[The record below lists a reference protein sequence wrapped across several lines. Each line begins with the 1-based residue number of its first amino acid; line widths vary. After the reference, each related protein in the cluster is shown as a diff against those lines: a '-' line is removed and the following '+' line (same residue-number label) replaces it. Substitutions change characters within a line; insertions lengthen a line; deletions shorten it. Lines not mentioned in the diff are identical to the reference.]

1 MSPSIN
7 DPHLIIVSRDHRMAW
22 PLLNSCGSLSFLG
35 LFLFTK
41 KSLVCLL
48 RRVPETLPGFLSYA
62 NSQKSNILLSQD
74 ERERGENGRYQNHF
88 LDIKIQRK
96 RKKRNNCRFRKP
108 CVSLNTNTQRISTHQ
123 NPNKRFWTPRYLLT
137 QGIST

>member
-1 MSPSIN
+1 
-7 DPHLIIVSRDHRMAW
+7 MAW

-35 LFLFTK
+35 FFLFTK

-74 ERERGENGRYQNHF
+74 ERERGGKWEIPKPLLGHKN
-88 LDIKIQRK
+88 IEE
-96 RKKRNNCRFRKP
+96 KKKA
-108 CVSLNTNTQRISTHQ
+108 Q
-123 NPNKRFWTPRYLLT
+123 
-137 QGIST
+137 

>member
-1 MSPSIN
+1 MSQSIN
-7 DPHLIIVSRDHRMAW
+7 DPHLIIVSRDPPMAW
-22 PLLNSCGSLSFLG
+22 PLLNSCGSLFFSWIIFVH
-35 LFLFTK
+35 K
-41 KSLVCLL
+41 KIISLSAEACPGNTSWIFILCKL
-48 RRVPETLPGFLSYA
+48 REIQYTVVPRR
-62 NSQKSNILLSQD
+62 
-74 ERERGENGRYQNHF
+74 EREGENGRYQNHF

>member
-7 DPHLIIVSRDHRMAW
+7 DPHLIIVSRDCRMAW
-22 PLLNSCGSLSFLG
+22 PLLNSCGSLFFLG
-35 LFLFTK
+35 FFLFTK

-62 NSQKSNILLSQD
+62 NSGKSNILLSQD